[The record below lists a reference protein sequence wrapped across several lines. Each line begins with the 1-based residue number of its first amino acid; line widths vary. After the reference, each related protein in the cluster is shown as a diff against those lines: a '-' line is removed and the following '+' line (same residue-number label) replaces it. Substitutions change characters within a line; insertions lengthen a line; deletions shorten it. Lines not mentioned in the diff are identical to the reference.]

1 MKIEKRKSLVELIAS
16 LPKPKLTKNFNW
28 KEAYY
33 KAIKKK
39 YKL

>member
-1 MKIEKRKSLVELIAS
+1 MKINKKISLVDLINV
-16 LPKPKLTKNFNW
+16 LPKPKLPKDFNW

>member
-16 LPKPKLTKNFNW
+16 LPKPKIPKNFNW
-28 KEAYY
+28 KEEYY
-33 KAIKKK
+33 KSKKKK